1 MRRRWQCTCR
11 SKRKKNPI
19 LPVFLTGLRCNP
31 PPHYAIA
38 DITQVWQAKFL
49 KCIPAPTHT
58 PATYTHRDSP
68 ITPDEMWYDII
79 PALMLCSV
87 KVDFKAGRLSRW
99 AWSDHMNLLKAESF
113 LQLIAERQVKEIWS
127 LRRTCCYE
135 DGRSHPQK
143 DCRWP
148 SRDKTRSPLMA
159 NKETEAYLT

>member
-1 MRRRWQCTCR
+1 M
-11 SKRKKNPI
+11 P
-19 LPVFLTGLRCNP
+19 LLTSHRCGKQNFSNASLP
-31 PPHYAIA
+31 PPTALPH
-38 DITQVWQAKFL
+38 
-49 KCIPAPTHT
+49 THT
-58 PATYTHRDSP
+58 EMSP

-79 PALMLCSV
+79 PALMFCSV

-135 DGRSHPQK
+135 DGSSHPRK

-148 SRDKTRSPLMA
+148 FRDKTRSPLMA
-159 NKETEAYLT
+159 NKETEASLT